1 MKRLYFIIPLLSL
14 AAFMNAQSPEVIKA
28 KQILDEVAAKTK
40 GYQTIRADFSFT
52 LENTQAKVTD
62 TQTGKIIIKG
72 DKYKIDL
79 MGVDTYFDG
88 KTIWMYLRDAGEV
101 NISEPDLMD
110 DETLNPANIF
120 NIYQEGF
127 KYLHAGETSL
137 NGKKTD
143 VIDLFPEKRDK
154 AFSRI
159 KLYIYQGNLQIAKIT
174 QIGKDGNNYIIDIKK
189 LEVNAPA
196 DDALFIFDA
205 SKHPKV
211 EIIDMR

>member
-1 MKRLYFIIPLLSL
+1 MKRLHFIIPFLSL
-14 AAFMNAQSPEVIKA
+14 TAFLSAQSPEVIKA

-120 NIYQEGF
+120 NIYEEGF
-127 KYLHAGETSL
+127 KYLHAGETTL

-159 KLYIYQGNLQIAKIT
+159 KLYINQGNLQIAKIT

-189 LEVNAPA
+189 LEVNVPA
-196 DDALFIFDA
+196 DDSIFIFDA
-205 SKHPKV
+205 SKHRNV
-211 EIIDMR
+211 EVIDMR

>member
-1 MKRLYFIIPLLSL
+1 
-14 AAFMNAQSPEVIKA
+14 MNAQSPEVIKA

-205 SKHPKV
+205 SKHPNV
-211 EIIDMR
+211 EVIDMR

>member
-143 VIDLFPEKRDK
+143 IIDLFPEKRDK

-205 SKHPKV
+205 SKHPNV
-211 EIIDMR
+211 EVIDMR